1 MIELRKRS
9 NYARRLARGGL
20 RWARRTRSQ
29 RWRTQSARRG
39 AAAWA
44 VLYLVVIPAAL
55 VGSVVVWRQVVELF
69 RPRPVV
75 LDTVSVKRGP
85 FDVRITERGELESG
99 RNVTLRCQVE
109 GGSGTTILKL
119 AEEGT
124 RVEKDEV
131 LIELDSSRLQAEATK
146 AHIRLES
153 AVAALKSAQT
163 RSIVQTLRNE
173 SNIAAAELRLMI
185 AKLDLQKYLNGDFV
199 IRRTK
204 ILSDLQFAEENLQG
218 AHDRTGQTSRL
229 LSMGYANSDELVAN
243 RLGETKARI
252 AFEIAD
258 MKRRLFFQFTHKRDL
273 AEREANV
280 RRWTAEADRVK
291 LRAQAATTQ
300 REVDLLA
307 RRRTETIERQRYEK
321 LQNQIAACTIRTPC
335 AGTVVYANSA
345 NSGRASPEPL
355 IYEGAK
361 VRERQPLVHLPDV
374 THMQVQARIHESK
387 VLQLREGLT
396 AEIHLDSRAGE
407 SFHGIVEKVADVPLS
422 ASWPRMDLKEY
433 ATVIRITDEP
443 EKVATLKPG
452 QTAEVDILA
461 DRLASVLQL
470 PIQAVVHRGG
480 RYFAWVTL
488 PEHEPDRREVRVGR
502 ANEQAMEVIEG
513 VVEGDEVVLNP
524 RLSLPEA
531 VALLQQDIPDPVEPE
546 NPPQDG
552 HADEVL
558 VPMPGMDDPP
568 SEESPG
574 EKERDPMPTIADE
587 RAPLAGVS
595 QKEAI
600 ALFDRFDQNSD
611 SRVTR
616 GELPALMKPMFERI
630 DVNHDHVIDRGE
642 WKKGT
647 KVLSEPVDARTGI
660 GGGE

>member
-1 MIELRKRS
+1 
-9 NYARRLARGGL
+9 
-20 RWARRTRSQ
+20 
-29 RWRTQSARRG
+29 
-39 AAAWA
+39 
-44 VLYLVVIPAAL
+44 VLYLVVLPAVL
-55 VGSVVVWRQVVELF
+55 VGSVVVWRQMVELF
-69 RPRPVV
+69 RSPPAV
-75 LDTVSVKRGP
+75 LSTVAVTRGP

-131 LIELDSSRLQAEATK
+131 LVELDSSRLQSEANK

-153 AVAALKSAQT
+153 AVAALKSSQT
-163 RSIVQTLRNE
+163 RAIVQTLRNE

-185 AKLDLQKYLNGDFV
+185 AKLELQKYLNGDFV

-204 ILSDLQFAEENLQG
+204 VLSELQFAEENLQ
-218 AHDRTGQTSRL
+218 AARDRTGQTSRL

-243 RLGETKARI
+243 RLGETKAKI

-258 MKRRLFFQFTHKRDL
+258 MRRRLFLQFSHKRDL

-291 LRAQAATTQ
+291 LRAQLATTQ
-300 REVDLLA
+300 READLLA
-307 RRRTETIERQRYEK
+307 RKRTETIERQRYEK

-335 AGTVVYANSA
+335 AGTVIYANSA
-345 NSGRASPEPL
+345 NAGRASAESL
-355 IYEGAK
+355 IYEGAR

-387 VLQLREGLT
+387 VLHLHEGCP

-407 SFHGIVEKVADVPLS
+407 SFHGIVEKVADVPIS
-422 ASWPRMDLKEY
+422 ASWPKIDLKEY
-433 ATVIRITDEP
+433 ATVIRITDDP

-461 DRLASVLQL
+461 DRLASVLQV
-470 PIQAVVHRGG
+470 PIQAVVRRGG
-480 RYFAWVTL
+480 RYFAWVAL
-488 PEHEPDRREVRVGR
+488 PEQGPDRREVKVGR
-502 ANEQAMEVIEG
+502 ANDQAMEVIDG
-513 VVEGDEVVLNP
+513 VTEGDEVVLNP
-524 RLSLPEA
+524 RLTLPEA
-531 VALLQQDIPDPVEPE
+531 VALLQQDVPE
-546 NPPQDG
+546 QTEIEAPSIDG
-552 HADEVL
+552 PADEFL
-558 VPMPGMDDPP
+558 LRMPEMEEPAP
-568 SEESPG
+568 EESPG
-574 EKERDPMPTIADE
+574 ETEREPMPTIADE

-616 GELPALMKPMFERI
+616 GELPHLMKPMFERI
-630 DVNHDHVIDRGE
+630 DANHDHVIDRGE

-647 KVLSEPVDARTGI
+647 KVLSEPVDARPGI